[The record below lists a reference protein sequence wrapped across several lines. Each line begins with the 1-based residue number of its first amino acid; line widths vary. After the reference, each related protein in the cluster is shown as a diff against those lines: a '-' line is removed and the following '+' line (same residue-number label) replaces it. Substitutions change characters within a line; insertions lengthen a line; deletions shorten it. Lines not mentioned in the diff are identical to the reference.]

1 MAEHWDTWF
10 GMPSQYRPPWN
21 VISPYTVAARD
32 LGDQAA
38 SE

>member
-21 VISPYTVAARD
+21 VIRHYTAAGRD
-32 LGDQAA
+32 PDEEVT